1 MDDIKEVRIQHL
13 KKIIEDTGLS
23 QTQFGFKLTNKYGG
37 TVKPSNISNYC
48 TGKREVGDTLA
59 SQIINAF
66 PEKHYRRAYIL
77 GLDEYMTEAE
87 FLAVFDNKTTINH
100 NDRVTINASV
110 FRQLAILNGFEVVL
124 YDSGVYVDENGMY
137 LDRYLVRNGEETR
150 LMNYQEIA
158 DFIEY
163 LSALTVHRINKLFKE

>member
-1 MDDIKEVRIQHL
+1 MGRKATEKNPVRV
-13 KKIIEDTGLS
+13 KNIEKLMEREGLS
-23 QTQFGFKLTNKYGG
+23 KSAFSKLVIGENNLPNFLAKMKTQKITEDFIDKIRS
-37 TVKPSNISNYC
+37 V
-48 TGKREVGDTLA
+48 
-59 SQIINAF
+59 F
-66 PEKHYRRAYIL
+66 PLYRKEWL
-77 GLDEYMTEAE
+77 MGLDEDMTEADHNKRIT
-87 FLAVFDNKTTINH
+87 FDFFATH